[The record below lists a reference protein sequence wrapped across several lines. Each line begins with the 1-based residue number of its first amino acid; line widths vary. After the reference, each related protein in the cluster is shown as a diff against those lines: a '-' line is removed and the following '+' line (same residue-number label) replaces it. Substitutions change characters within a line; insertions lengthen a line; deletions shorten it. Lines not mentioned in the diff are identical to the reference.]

1 MRTFRSLVSKLRRKW
16 LIPGRQDKAKEAE
29 KVPQAAMKDKRR
41 ERRAPRKCASYA
53 NQDSA
58 VNQGIRSRAAAAMEE
73 PASPNGAD
81 LTSCKTQVLLIFED
95 IDSQYLDKLAE
106 EHSFNSDAIISDV
119 LDKQERGQEYPRR
132 PNPLKRKR
140 DIDVEEEGEGEV
152 EDPTGSIKAKI
163 DDPNYLD
170 QMRSAEYKDMATLL
184 ISQDFPLAPKTTI
197 RNKLLLNNGSSL
209 YRTYVAMDSASRDW
223 DKVHPM
229 WLEKKTV
236 TKVLQQYSAAKIHDL
251 DRSKL
256 SADQCAALNEFI
268 AARAVKAGRDAK
280 EVAATAERAN
290 VERARKNG
298 EMTECGCCFDEFP
311 LNRMVHCEGATV
323 HWFCRPCMT
332 QQAETKIGYSKCD
345 IACLSMEGCS
355 AGFSASQKDTFL
367 DRKLRIALNRI
378 EAQAALQAAGIENLE
393 TCPFCPMAMEYPPVE
408 ENKEF
413 RCTNPSCEIVSCRL
427 CRKITHIPKTCAE
440 AAAEE
445 GHSARH
451 TIEEA
456 MSEAII
462 RKCNKSL
469 TPDANTRQA
478 LILTL
483 RWMAAIKFVVPDVVL
498 YNAMNRGGKDGQ
510 CPLFDQTEVRH
521 QDEVRRAEEASR
533 SQVVKDNPELNA
545 DILKLRLSA
554 QVEEDERKRK
564 ERGVRPAPPQIQ
576 IPRPAPRAAHFA
588 DPRKGPPAIQLEDAE
603 RHHIAMQQQ
612 QHAIRQRHDRIVRI
626 HQAANA
632 IDRLQVQREAE
643 RLVQHQAQQAQAHQ
657 RAAQNIH
664 ESLRRHQPD
673 PPRVLAQALNI
684 LNAAEAVLQPRPQQA
699 PALLRN
705 AANPI
710 QVDNNQPR
718 RDPWIHRDL
727 RNDNVFLPLFMGA
740 ELDLLGPMDELR
752 PLPNH
757 DLPLHAMNRRNDPF
771 HQNILNLGG
780 PARDGRI
787 GQRPGAIAPVEQA
800 RGRPAARPG
809 QRSSPANRIRDARA

>member
-1 MRTFRSLVSKLRRKW
+1 MRTFRSLVSKLRRKR

-29 KVPQAAMKDKRR
+29 KVPQAAIKDKRR
-41 ERRAPRKCASYA
+41 ERPAPRKCASYA

-58 VNQGIRSRAAAAMEE
+58 VKQGIRSRAAAAMEE
-73 PASPNGAD
+73 PASPNSAD

-140 DIDVEEEGEGEV
+140 DIDVEEEEEGEV
-152 EDPTGSIKAKI
+152 EDPTGGIKAKI

-197 RNKLLLNNGSSL
+197 RNKLLFSNGSSL

-355 AGFSASQKDTFL
+355 AGFSAGQKDTFL
-367 DRKLRIALNRI
+367 DKKLRIALNRI

-462 RKCNKSL
+462 RKCNKC
-469 TPDANTRQA
+469 ANPYIKMDGCNKICCTRCS
-478 LILTL
+478 TL
-483 RWMAAIKFVVPDVVL
+483 QCYVCRQTVTDYSHFNDR
-498 YNAMNRGGKDGQ
+498 NRGGKDGQ
-510 CPLFDQTEVRH
+510 CPLFDQTEIRH

-576 IPRPAPRAAHFA
+576 IPRPAPRAA
-588 DPRKGPPAIQLEDAE
+588 RPPAIQLEDPE
-603 RHHIAMQQQ
+603 RRRIAMQQQ
-612 QHAIRQRHDRIVRI
+612 QHVIRQRHDRIVRI

-632 IDRLQVQREAE
+632 INRLQVQREAE

-699 PALLRN
+699 PAPRRN

-757 DLPLHAMNRRNDPF
+757 DIPLHAMNRRNDPF
-771 HQNILNLGG
+771 RQNILNLGG

-787 GQRPGAIAPVEQA
+787 DQRPGAIAPVEQA
-800 RGRPAARPG
+800 RGPPAARPG